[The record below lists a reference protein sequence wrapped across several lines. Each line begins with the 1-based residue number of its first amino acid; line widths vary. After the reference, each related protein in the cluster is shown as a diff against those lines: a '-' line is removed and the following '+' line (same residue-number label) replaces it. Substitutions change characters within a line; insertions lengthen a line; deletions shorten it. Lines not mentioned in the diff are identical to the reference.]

1 MPLDM
6 TNHGIINVSDGIDSA
21 DGVNNK
27 QVSELTISV
36 ITGGAGNTV
45 KFILLTG
52 TEPSKPVTGDLVFNG
67 TSSVINTGNAS
78 NPTDALPFG
87 QLKSEI
93 NKTEASYLKLSGG
106 IMTGDIDM
114 NSHNVSDIV
123 SNANEDALS
132 FGELKSL
139 LTNALNA
146 SYIPLTGN
154 SKINPITGNLIFDG
168 THILKSLATPI
179 QPDDAVNLRFLK
191 SEITKTLKGFLP
203 LLGGTMIGSL
213 NLGSKQITNI
223 KTATPTE
230 TTHAVPLSQVISQ
243 TQNVLA
249 NYLPK
254 TGGIVSNFNLN
265 NHKIVN
271 IVNIDAP
278 INDRD
283 LVNLNTMNTKVSKYL
298 TKTGGSLSGALSF
311 NNSFTVTNSANPT
324 DEGDIINKSY
334 IDTLLN
340 NFVPLAGTVTGN
352 PVTGNVTLSPGATV
366 TGIPDAVL
374 DSDIVNFKFMQSETA
389 SSLSGLLNASGT
401 PDMKVSLNLGIG
413 TRNNNIKNLS
423 QTLLTGNDLIN
434 KNTMNT
440 EILSFFNNYVLLKG
454 SDNYVLL
461 KGSDLTG
468 ALTVQGKIINLKDYS
483 DKGEA
488 VNLQSMNRWL
498 DLFAKKAS
506 TNTIDNIN
514 MRNSKITALGN
525 AVLDSDIVNKSILDG
540 KTALL
545 VSLAGSTMTGN
556 IVLNTTKITGIT
568 TTTTT
573 DDSDIVSQDALD
585 TVINQKKALLLPLGT
600 PKPNMT
606 GPINM
611 SGHRVMNVKNG
622 IADTDAVNS
631 SQADNLIQNGFSN
644 HLLKTGGI
652 ITAPINA
659 ANYAIIQNNYSAAPS
674 VDSAAV
680 TRTYATASLEPYVKK
695 NVSNTMT
702 GNLNMN
708 NNKITNLSNPTDDS
722 DAVNLRQ
729 LNTRETNTKHT
740 LLPITG
746 GTVNGSINLSGAG
759 QIIGLPLYNTSTPP
773 VQTAVSYSSL
783 TSLTD
788 LTFDNKYIRLN
799 GGQVNQN
806 IDMGNTFK
814 VINLADPITNQDA
827 VNKRSLDKKILLY
840 VKTSTT
846 NTMTGSLDM
855 GNKKI
860 TSVANPVNSSDL
872 TNLTTVTTNIST
884 TFASYLL
891 LDGTRQMTES
901 INLGSNS
908 VKNIKNPSTMT
919 SLSAVS
925 LGYVKT
931 NIPPLLNLAGGTMTG
946 SMNMSSLGQV
956 EITTTPSS
964 STNPVPMKSLV
975 PYQIPYKMRT
985 SNNYLID
992 GTAPTDIITNTP
1004 INFELVQG
1012 TYFDSFDAASFFRIE
1027 DITSPTLY
1035 QKAALRILQKGT
1047 YMFIL
1052 NLETEVPRNNGTAT
1066 KTCSIILSLN
1076 GTETTVTSIYSG
1088 LSEYSLALFTIPITT
1103 GTDNHYIKL
1112 YNNWNTRPVYGLSWS
1127 ICQITP

>member
-1 MPLDM
+1 MSPLKAVPEISVNMPLDM

-179 QPDDAVNLRFLK
+179 QPDDAVNLRFLEL
-191 SEITKTLKGFLP
+191 EITKTLNGFLP
-203 LLGGTMIGSL
+203 LLGGTMTGSL

-271 IVNIDAP
+271 LDAP

-283 LVNLNTMNTKVSKYL
+283 LVNLNTMNTEVSKYL
-298 TKTGGSLSGALSF
+298 PKTGGSLSGALSF

-340 NFVPLAGTVTGN
+340 NFVPLAGTVTGH

-366 TGIPDAVL
+366 TGIPNAVNN
-374 DSDIVNFKFMQSETA
+374 SDIVNFKFMQSETA

-401 PDMKVSLNLGIG
+401 PNMTVSLNLG
-413 TRNNNIKNLS
+413 THNIKNLS
-423 QTLLTGNDLIN
+423 QTSLTGNDLIN

-440 EILSFFNNYVLLKG
+440 EILSFFNNYVLLT
-454 SDNYVLL
+454 
-461 KGSDLTG
+461 GSDLTG

-483 DKGEA
+483 AQGEA

-525 AVLDSDIVNKSILDG
+525 AVLDSDIVNKSILDE

-644 HLLKTGGI
+644 HLLKTGGTT
-652 ITAPINA
+652 TAPINA
-659 ANYAIIQNNYSAAPS
+659 ANHAIIQNNYSAPPS

-708 NNKITNLSNPTDDS
+708 NNKIINLSNPTDDS

-759 QIIGLPLYNTSTPP
+759 QIIGLPLYNTSTLP
-773 VQTAVSYSSL
+773 VQTAVSSSSL
-783 TSLTD
+783 ASLTG

-814 VINLADPITNQDA
+814 VVDLADPTTDQDA
-827 VNKRSLDKKILLY
+827 VNKQSLDKKILLY

-872 TNLTTVTTNIST
+872 TNLTTVSTNIST

-964 STNPVPMKSLV
+964 NTNPVPMEILV

-985 SNNYLID
+985 SNNYLTD
-992 GTAPTDIITNTP
+992 GPAPTNIITNTP

-1052 NLETEVPRNNGTAT
+1052 NLETEVPRNHGTAT